1 LRSWDRHWLFLLLR
15 RSLSIIIA
23 LVLLAFTFTNLVIEP
38 VEETGKTPQKMY
50 TSAAP
55 NEDIGPANWTVVA
68 VSKIL
73 WGK

>member
-1 LRSWDRHWLFLLLR
+1 MV
-15 RSLSIIIA
+15 
-23 LVLLAFTFTNLVIEP
+23 LVLLAFTFRNLVIEP

-55 NEDIGPANWTVVA
+55 NEGIGPVNWTIIA